1 MQSTHANLRLA
12 PDVPDLA
19 ALGAREVED
28 LLCDPPRVET
38 AARLER
44 VGSAWR
50 VPLPGTADRDGRQH
64 ERPRGAG
71 TGHLF
76 LHRYGAGVAALRA
89 RITHPRSA
97 SLAARHW
104 NLICH
109 LQANGVTTPQLAALV
124 ERPGAVTSSA
134 SALLTRELEGFTTLR
149 QWLASERDGASRA
162 RGLEALRLAFAA
174 LLRCGAWLPRTSL
187 DNVRIQTRDSEDC
200 AALQIANLGTEQA
213 ILRERGLVRA
223 RLPSIAFTQF
233 ADGRLFE
240 KLSDRRR
247 KRWMSAL
254 RAQAAPLLDPGES
267 LAAALD

>member
-1 MQSTHANLRLA
+1 VQTTQANLRLA

-19 ALGAREVED
+19 ALGAHDVED
-28 LLCDPPRVET
+28 LLWDPPRVET

-50 VPLPGTADRDGRQH
+50 VPLPGTVDRNGRQH

-71 TGHLF
+71 TGYLF
-76 LHRYGAGVAALRA
+76 LHRYGGGVAALRA
-89 RITHPRSA
+89 RITHPRSS

-104 NLICH
+104 NLICR
-109 LQANGVTTPQLAALV
+109 LQASGVTTPQLAALV

-134 SALLTRELEGFTTLR
+134 SVLITRELEGFTTLR
-149 QWLASERDGASRA
+149 KWLESERDPAHRA
-162 RGLEALRLAFAA
+162 RGLESLSLALEAV
-174 LLRCGAWLPRTSL
+174 LRCGAWLPRTSL
-187 DNVRIQTRDSEDC
+187 DNLLLQTRDGDDC
-200 AALQIANLGTEQA
+200 AALQITNLGTEQA

-240 KLSDRRR
+240 KLSNTRRE
-247 KRWMSAL
+247 RWMSAL
-254 RAQAAPLLDPGES
+254 RAQTAPLLAPGEA
-267 LAAALD
+267 LAGTTE